1 MYNVYF
7 LYYNEIK
14 GGIFMGRPK
23 ETTNRKYTVEEKEI
37 IVLRY
42 LNEGKGY
49 EYLER
54 ETKIPHRNIER
65 WVKSYLENGKDGLIN
80 KKKTGNK
87 FAALHTSKKLSEID
101 RLKLELMKKDIEI
114 ERLKKGYIV
123 KGDGPKRKYIT
134 INKKNLK

>member
-1 MYNVYF
+1 MVNNIIST
-7 LYYNEIK
+7 L
-14 GGIFMGRPK
+14 IFSCI
-23 ETTNRKYTVEEKEI
+23 Y
-37 IVLRY
+37 
-42 LNEGKGY
+42 
-49 EYLER
+49 
-54 ETKIPHRNIER
+54 
-65 WVKSYLENGKDGLIN
+65 DIN